1 MLIHIHALMR
11 TNNIPG
17 FTAEADKAN
26 KANGGESRSDP
37 RAGRVLSLSDIL
49 YRSDANSDA
58 SQDGPRSEREDSDDD
73 EELELAFETSI
84 SGDEGRDVDPDVL
97 HGSLNLR
104 IHRRG
109 DSTGET
115 GRANGASGS
124 PTSSQKEKAAYK
136 VLA

>member
-1 MLIHIHALMR
+1 M
-11 TNNIPG
+11 PG
-17 FTAEADKAN
+17 FTAEADKTN

-58 SQDGPRSEREDSDDD
+58 SQDGPRSERDDSDDD
-73 EELELAFETSI
+73 DELELAFETSI
-84 SGDEGRDVDPDVL
+84 SGDEGRDVDPNVL

-115 GRANGASGS
+115 GRANCPCGS
-124 PTSSQKEKAAYK
+124 PTSSHQKEKTAYQVWLEFGFP
-136 VLA
+136 VL